1 MADGGVGGGVRRQI
15 ISVFGNEMEERD
27 NLAVRLVPELEKRFK
42 EIEFRVSDPTETL
55 EPPSDPWVIL
65 DVGMGIEEVVVI
77 EDLGD
82 LDFVKGQSVHDYDVY
97 MELRLKEKL
106 GKLPKI
112 KIILVPADWKEKP
125 ALRALVVVLKKIV
138 C

>member
-1 MADGGVGGGVRRQI
+1 MKSINRKKVV
-15 ISVFGNEMEERD
+15 SVFGNEMEEQD

-42 EIEFRVSDPTETL
+42 EIEFRISDPTETL

-112 KIILVPADWKEKP
+112 KILLIPSHMPKID
-125 ALRALVVVLKKIV
+125 ALRAVVAELNRL
-138 C
+138 